1 MTTPCLTPDAHYTIR
16 IHPGSIAVEVD
27 IPPGRMVI
35 HAGNSVDLREELHD
49 AVAAV
54 LARRWRKV
62 PNDSRQ

>member
-27 IPPGRMVI
+27 IPPGRMFVTPNTS
-35 HAGNSVDLREELHD
+35 ADLRDELHD

-54 LARRWRKV
+54 LANWWRKV
-62 PNDSRQ
+62 PNDLRR